1 MTTLVS
7 RKYSLVIVLFLSS
20 ILIGSALLRGWNLGE
35 LGLGG
40 DESVYAAQA
49 LILAGDNELSKYVLL
64 ISRGVS
70 NFLLNQ
76 AIQSLFYTVAGFSEF
91 STRFLSAALSVGT
104 CAIVFFLGRDMYNK
118 WTGLI
123 SALLLS
129 INTYS
134 VALGRIGYLDSTM
147 VFFFTLSIFMLYKWI
162 KTGDPKWSYILA
174 ATSAAAILTKVPS
187 MILIPIIMTTLLVIS
202 RGFRPINMRTL
213 TIFALIFFAG
223 LIPAFVQIAMNF
235 DTYLSFSGAA
245 GSRIIN
251 VPITFYFEKLLWY
264 SGPFFMASAFFGIL
278 ISFVRRTKADLLCI
292 VWLVITVVYIQFIP
306 IKAWNYCLPI
316 IPLLSIF
323 AARGITLLL
332 ELLPPLLANRKNN
345 KNARQQIAPRRLT
358 TISGGLIGIFLLLSV
373 TYTEIYESVDYLI
386 HNRPFVGLKEASL
399 WIAKNGIPN
408 ATVMT
413 PSQGSAQYVFTLY
426 GHMDTYPF
434 GNFKLHT
441 ILPNGNVVVGAP
453 PPDPLIQNG
462 TINYLVHYVSNTD
475 AGDDPFH
482 MLNKTE
488 TQSKFLELVQKY
500 DSELR
505 YTYYDTYYDLNGSEI
520 REPRVWVFEV
530 GKRMPDMSHSVEY
543 KEVGYGVNAKPN
555 VEYKEVGYGV
565 NAKPNVEY
573 KEVGYGVNAKP
584 N

>member
-1 MTTLVS
+1 MSTKSTNKAIMMTLVR
-7 RKYSLVIVLFLSS
+7 RKYSKVIVFFLSV
-20 ILIGSALLRGWNLGE
+20 ILVGSALLRFWNLGE
-35 LGLGG
+35 IGLNG

-49 LILAGDNELSKYVLL
+49 RILAGDSELSKYFVL

-76 AIQSLFYTVAGFSEF
+76 AIQSIFYTVAGFSEF

-104 CAIVFFLGRDMYNK
+104 CALVFFLGRDMYNK

-123 SALLLS
+123 AALLLS
-129 INTYS
+129 IHTYS

-147 VFFFTLSIFMLYKWI
+147 VFFFILSIFMLYKWI

-187 MILIPIIMTTLLVIS
+187 MILIPIIMTTLLLVS

-213 TIFALIFFAG
+213 TIFVLIFFAG

-245 GSRIIN
+245 GSRIID
-251 VPITFYFEKLLWY
+251 VPITFYFEKLLGY
-264 SGPFFMASAFFGIL
+264 SGPFFIASAFFGIL
-278 ISFVRRTKADLLCI
+278 ISFVRRSKADLLCI
-292 VWLVITVVYIQFIP
+292 VSLVITGVYIQLIP
-306 IKAWNYCLPI
+306 IKAWNYCLPL

-332 ELLPPLLANRKNN
+332 ALLPPLLANRKNN
-345 KNARQQIAPRRLT
+345 KNARQQISPRLLT
-358 TISGGLIGIFLLLSV
+358 TISGGLIGIFLLLFI
-373 TYTEIYESVDYLI
+373 TYTEIYESLDYLV
-386 HNRPFVGLKEASL
+386 HNRPFVGLKEASF
-399 WIAKNGIPN
+399 WIAENGIPN

-413 PSQGSAQYVFTLY
+413 ESQGSAQYVLSLY
-426 GHMDTYPF
+426 GNMDTYPF

-441 ILPNGNVVVGAP
+441 LLPNGDLIVGAP
-453 PPDPLIQNG
+453 PPDPLIQDG

-482 MLNKTE
+482 MENKTKL
-488 TQSKFLELVQKY
+488 QSKFLDLVRKY

-505 YTYYDTYYDLNGSEI
+505 YTYYDKYLSLNGSEI
-520 REPRVWVFEV
+520 IEPRVWVFEV

-543 KEVGYGVNAKPN
+543 KEGGYGFNEVGHGVKKVGYSVNAKPN
-555 VEYKEVGYGV
+555 
-565 NAKPNVEY
+565 
-573 KEVGYGVNAKP
+573 
-584 N
+584 

>member
-1 MTTLVS
+1 MITLVR
-7 RKYSLVIVLFLSS
+7 RKYSQVIVLFLSA
-20 ILIGSALLRGWNLGE
+20 IIVGAALLRFWNLGE

-49 LILAGDNELSKYVLL
+49 RILAGDNELSKYFVL

-76 AIQSLFYTVAGFSEF
+76 AIQSIIYTVAGFSEF

-104 CAIVFFLGRDMYNK
+104 CALVFFLGRDMYNK

-129 INTYS
+129 IHTYS

-174 ATSAAAILTKVPS
+174 ATSAAAILTKVPA
-187 MILIPIIMTTLLVIS
+187 MILIPIIMTTLLLVS
-202 RGFRPINMRTL
+202 RGFRPINVSRGFKSINVRTL
-213 TIFALIFFAG
+213 TIFGLIFFAV
-223 LIPAFVQIAMNF
+223 LIPAFVQIAMNL
-235 DTYLSFSGAA
+235 DTYLSFTGAA

-251 VPITFYFEKLLWY
+251 VPITFYFEKLLEY
-264 SGPFFMASAFFGIL
+264 SGPFFIASALFGIL
-278 ISFVRRTKADLLCI
+278 ISFVSRTKADLLCI
-292 VWLVITVVYIQFIP
+292 VWLVITVVYIQLIP
-306 IKAWNYCLPI
+306 IKAWNYCLPL

-332 ELLPPLLANRKNN
+332 ALLPPLLANRKNN
-345 KNARQQIAPRRLT
+345 KNARQQISPMRLT
-358 TISGGLIGIFLLLSV
+358 TISGGLIGIFLLLFT
-373 TYTEIYESVDYLI
+373 TYTQINESVDYFVY
-386 HNRPFVGLKEASL
+386 NRPFVGLKEASY
-399 WIAKNGIPN
+399 WIAENGIPN
-408 ATVMT
+408 ATAMT
-413 PSQGSAQYVFTLY
+413 ESQGSAQYVLSLY

-441 ILPNGNVVVGAP
+441 ILPNGDVIVGAP
-453 PPDPLIQNG
+453 PPDPLIQDG
-462 TINYLVHYVSNTD
+462 TIDYLVHYVSNTD

-482 MLNKTE
+482 MENKTKL
-488 TQSKFLELVQKY
+488 QSKFLDLVRKY
-500 DSELR
+500 DSKLR
-505 YTYYDTYYDLNGSEI
+505 YIYYDKYLSLNGSEI
-520 REPRVWVFEV
+520 HEPRVWVFEV

-543 KEVGYGVNAKPN
+543 KEMGYGVN
-555 VEYKEVGYGV
+555 EVGYGV
-565 NAKPNVEY
+565 NAKPN
-573 KEVGYGVNAKP
+573 
-584 N
+584 